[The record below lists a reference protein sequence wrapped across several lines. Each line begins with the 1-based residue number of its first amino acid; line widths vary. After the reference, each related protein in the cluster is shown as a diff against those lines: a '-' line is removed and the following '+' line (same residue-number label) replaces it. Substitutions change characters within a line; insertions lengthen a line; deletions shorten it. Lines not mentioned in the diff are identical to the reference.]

1 MSSTHPS
8 RLSSPDTNIV
18 TQPSTA
24 EPINTLKCSWVWVY
38 FSDTDEQYVH
48 CSITDSSGKT
58 CNKKLK
64 HDKTG
69 ITKAMSQHLNLSHC
83 LTNPKSEALVKG
95 KNITLDRF
103 VKA

>member
-8 RLSSPDTNIV
+8 RLSSPDTDV
-18 TQPSTA
+18 ETQPSTA
-24 EPINTLKCSWVWVY
+24 EPIKSLKRPWVWVY

-48 CSITDSSGKT
+48 CNITNASGKI

-64 HDKTG
+64 HNKTG
-69 ITKAMSQHLNLSHC
+69 GTKAMSQHLNISHC

-95 KNITLDRF
+95 QKLTLDKF
-103 VKA
+103 VRT